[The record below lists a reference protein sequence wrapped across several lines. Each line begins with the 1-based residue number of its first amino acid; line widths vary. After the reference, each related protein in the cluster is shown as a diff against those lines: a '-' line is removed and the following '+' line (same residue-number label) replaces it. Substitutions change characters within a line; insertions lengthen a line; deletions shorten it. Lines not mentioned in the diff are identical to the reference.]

1 MRMNLQYVK
10 SASAAIYI
18 NELKGYDN
26 DLFVTQILSRGDK
39 QNRQSNVKANM
50 TEWKVNEVE
59 WYNLC
64 KDIIDNHIVFLSGE
78 LDVEWQIVS
87 IWGAT
92 YRKGDYSLYHSH
104 MPSTFSF
111 CYYPKVGK
119 NPAPLVFSDLDYEV
133 IPEEN
138 QLVLFPAYLKHGVP
152 SHRNDE
158 DRIVIAGNI
167 IAKYT

>member
-1 MRMNLQYVK
+1 MK
-10 SASAAIYI
+10 
-18 NELKGYDN
+18 
-26 DLFVTQILSRGDK
+26 
-39 QNRQSNVKANM
+39 
-50 TEWKVNEVE
+50 